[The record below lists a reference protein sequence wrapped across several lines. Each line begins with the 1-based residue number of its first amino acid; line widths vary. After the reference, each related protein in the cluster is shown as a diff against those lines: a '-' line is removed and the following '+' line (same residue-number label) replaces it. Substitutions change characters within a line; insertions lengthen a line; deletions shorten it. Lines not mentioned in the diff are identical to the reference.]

1 MYLITKDGDNG
12 EPEIVK
18 TIDGTKEEALAA
30 FDSAIKDQVYHYHVL
45 KDISKWRKLRLWDED
60 GNCIRQES

>member
-1 MYLITKDGDNG
+1 MYIITKDRDNG
-12 EPEIVK
+12 EPEVVK

-30 FDSAIKDQVYHYHVL
+30 FDSAIKDQVYHYRII
-45 KDISKWRKLRLWDED
+45 KDTSKWNRLRLWDED